1 MKILM
6 TGATGFI
13 GKHLAARLARDGY
26 SLVALVRDRT
36 NAREILPSG
45 CELFEWDAARAVP
58 PDALEG
64 VNGVI
69 HLAGYPVSERRWSAE
84 VKTLIH
90 DTRVLGS
97 RALVSAIMDRAL
109 EGKSL
114 PSVMVSASAIGFY
127 GDRGEVWLRD
137 GDAPGQ
143 GFLSEVC
150 LGWEGETLNLKLEE
164 WGVRAVALRTGL
176 VLGADGGL
184 LAKMI
189 PVFRAGLGGKLGS
202 GDQWMSWIHV
212 EDLVSVYVEAL
223 ENPRYLGAINAV
235 SPEPV
240 RNEEFSDTLADVLHR
255 PSWLGL
261 PGWGLRLALGEMGSV
276 IPASQRVTAE
286 KLQGLGFRFDYRE
299 LRDALARICQRPEP
313 REEDRAD
320 AA

>member
-1 MKILM
+1 M

-13 GKHLAARLARDGY
+13 GKHLAARLAREGHC
-26 SLVALVRDRT
+26 LVALVKDRT

-58 PDALEG
+58 SAAFDG
-64 VNGVI
+64 VDGVI
-69 HLAGYPVSERRWSAE
+69 HLAGYPVSDRRWSAE

-97 RALVSAIMDRAL
+97 RALVSAILDRAL
-109 EGKSL
+109 EGKKI

-127 GDRGEVWLRD
+127 GDRGEVWLRE
-137 GDAPGQ
+137 GDAPGH

-150 LGWEGETLNLKLEE
+150 LDWERETLNLKLDER
-164 WGVRAVALRTGL
+164 GVRAVALRTGL

-223 ENPRYLGAINAV
+223 ENPRYLGTINAV

-240 RNEEFSDTLADVLHR
+240 RNKKFSDTLADVLHR

-276 IPASQRVTAE
+276 IPASQRVSAE
-286 KLQGLGFRFDYRE
+286 KLQGLGFRFEYRE